1 MHHSEFIETLAA
13 IYKPNY
19 YLELGL
25 YQGETIQKV
34 AKHVQTLAVGVDTQ
48 PLSIND
54 TKIVIHQ
61 CTTDDFFNIPL
72 HQNIEFDMIFID
84 ADHRFES
91 VQEDFRNSLYHLR
104 HDGIIILH
112 DTDPESDHLFNT
124 GYCGDCYKIV
134 PFIERIYP
142 GLNIVTLPIA
152 EAGLSIVTRKNSTRT
167 QRRKHE
173 ERLAATR

>member
-34 AKHVQTLAVGVDTQ
+34 AKHVQTLAVGVDTH
-48 PLSIND
+48 LVSITD
-54 TKIVIHQ
+54 PKIKIYQ
-61 CTTDDFFNIPL
+61 CTTDRFFETNTYSR
-72 HQNIEFDMIFID
+72 ESYDMIFID

-91 VQEDFRNSLYHLR
+91 VQEDFRNSLYHLAYN
-104 HDGIIILH
+104 GIIILH
-112 DTDPESDHLFNT
+112 DTDPENDYLFNP

-134 PFIERIYP
+134 PFIEQNYP
-142 GLNIVTLPIA
+142 ALNIVTLPIA

-167 QRRKHE
+167 QRRNE
-173 ERLAATR
+173 EGLVATR